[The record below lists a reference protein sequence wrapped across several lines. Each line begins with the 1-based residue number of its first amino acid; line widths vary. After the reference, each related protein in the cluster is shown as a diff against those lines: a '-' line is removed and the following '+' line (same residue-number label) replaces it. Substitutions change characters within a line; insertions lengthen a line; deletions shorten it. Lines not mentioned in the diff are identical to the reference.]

1 MEKQRKK
8 EKPASSRQIFC
19 LSGPLHL
26 TSVDWDNFH
35 DRRSVAAS
43 LVQGVYILER
53 DRQENRK
60 DPLAHAPAWWE
71 FFNFQLFHILVDD
84 VDNSIFGAIF
94 QSKPCNFTYNH
105 SSQSSPHYV
114 IAFRG
119 TINTSNTRSRDLKLD
134 FLCVRNRLHESSRFQ
149 QAMQAA
155 ESLFSV
161 YRNSSI
167 WLTGHSLGSAISL
180 LIGKNMTKMGYNV
193 EAYLFNP
200 PFLSAPV
207 EGIKS
212 ERLKHGIRFT
222 SSVVKAGLAFA
233 VKGRSGL
240 QRSESEPLHLIPSA
254 HLTINLR
261 HSPDFKHAHGIHQWW
276 DNGFI
281 GLSELHEYRPFVTD
295 EKSIAASLVQG
306 VYVLERDRQKNREG
320 HQVCCAPPW
329 WESFHFR
336 LNHRLIDDVDGS
348 IFGAIY
354 EFDINTS
361 SAHHSQLQNAPNY
374 VIAFRGTLNTPPSIS
389 RDLKLDL
396 LCACNRLHGSS
407 RFKLA
412 MKFVN
417 DTVERI
423 GPNIWLTGH
432 SLGSAM
438 ALIAG
443 KELTMKGYLIETYLF
458 NPPFLSTPVE
468 IVKYPVLKTGIRFT
482 SSVVK
487 AALTMAI
494 KGRNPKPGKQ
504 DPFTALCSWTPHLF
518 VNPND
523 VLCSEYKGY
532 FEHRKKME
540 EIGAGKIERI
550 STKNSIVC
558 LLSSLV
564 PNMSCEPLHLLPSAC
579 LTINLRPCS
588 DFRTAHGIE
597 QWWDPKFN
605 AKVELHQFK

>member
-1 MEKQRKK
+1 M
-8 EKPASSRQIFC
+8 ASGRANFS
-19 LSGPLHL
+19 LSGPSQLKAI
-26 TSVDWDNFH
+26 DWLNEH
-35 DRRSVAAS
+35 HRR
-43 LVQGVYILER
+43 
-53 DRQENRK
+53 
-60 DPLAHAPAWWE
+60 
-71 FFNFQLFHILVDD
+71 
-84 VDNSIFGAIF
+84 
-94 QSKPCNFTYNH
+94 
-105 SSQSSPHYV
+105 
-114 IAFRG
+114 
-119 TINTSNTRSRDLKLD
+119 
-134 FLCVRNRLHESSRFQ
+134 
-149 QAMQAA
+149 
-155 ESLFSV
+155 
-161 YRNSSI
+161 
-167 WLTGHSLGSAISL
+167 
-180 LIGKNMTKMGYNV
+180 
-193 EAYLFNP
+193 
-200 PFLSAPV
+200 
-207 EGIKS
+207 
-212 ERLKHGIRFT
+212 
-222 SSVVKAGLAFA
+222 
-233 VKGRSGL
+233 
-240 QRSESEPLHLIPSA
+240 
-254 HLTINLR
+254 
-261 HSPDFKHAHGIHQWW
+261 
-276 DNGFI
+276 
-281 GLSELHEYRPFVTD
+281 
-295 EKSIAASLVQG
+295 SIAASLVQG

-320 HQVCCAPPW
+320 HQVRCAPPW

-354 EFDINTS
+354 EFNINTS

-564 PNMSCEPLHLLPSAC
+564 PNMRCEPLHLLPSAY

-588 DFRTAHGIE
+588 EFRTAHGIE

>member
-1 MEKQRKK
+1 M
-8 EKPASSRQIFC
+8 
-19 LSGPLHL
+19 
-26 TSVDWDNFH
+26 
-35 DRRSVAAS
+35 
-43 LVQGVYILER
+43 
-53 DRQENRK
+53 
-60 DPLAHAPAWWE
+60 
-71 FFNFQLFHILVDD
+71 
-84 VDNSIFGAIF
+84 
-94 QSKPCNFTYNH
+94 
-105 SSQSSPHYV
+105 
-114 IAFRG
+114 
-119 TINTSNTRSRDLKLD
+119 
-134 FLCVRNRLHESSRFQ
+134 
-149 QAMQAA
+149 
-155 ESLFSV
+155 
-161 YRNSSI
+161 
-167 WLTGHSLGSAISL
+167 
-180 LIGKNMTKMGYNV
+180 
-193 EAYLFNP
+193 
-200 PFLSAPV
+200 
-207 EGIKS
+207 
-212 ERLKHGIRFT
+212 
-222 SSVVKAGLAFA
+222 
-233 VKGRSGL
+233 
-240 QRSESEPLHLIPSA
+240 
-254 HLTINLR
+254 
-261 HSPDFKHAHGIHQWW
+261 
-276 DNGFI
+276 
-281 GLSELHEYRPFVTD
+281 
-295 EKSIAASLVQG
+295 
-306 VYVLERDRQKNREG
+306 LERDRQKNREG

-487 AALTMAI
+487 AALTVAI

-550 STKNSIVC
+550 STKNSI
-558 LLSSLV
+558 
-564 PNMSCEPLHLLPSAC
+564 N
-579 LTINLRPCS
+579 N
-588 DFRTAHGIE
+588 
-597 QWWDPKFN
+597 
-605 AKVELHQFK
+605 

>member
-180 LIGKNMTKMGYNV
+180 LI
-193 EAYLFNP
+193 
-200 PFLSAPV
+200 

-233 VKGRSGL
+233 VKGRNLRHEQNDPFTSLSSWRPYLFVNPSDLICSGYIGYFEHRKKMEEIGAGKIERVATQVGSLLSGSGL

-295 EKSIAASLVQG
+295 EK
-306 VYVLERDRQKNREG
+306 Y
-320 HQVCCAPPW
+320 
-329 WESFHFR
+329 
-336 LNHRLIDDVDGS
+336 
-348 IFGAIY
+348 
-354 EFDINTS
+354 
-361 SAHHSQLQNAPNY
+361 
-374 VIAFRGTLNTPPSIS
+374 
-389 RDLKLDL
+389 L
-396 LCACNRLHGSS
+396 LR
-407 RFKLA
+407 
-412 MKFVN
+412 
-417 DTVERI
+417 
-423 GPNIWLTGH
+423 
-432 SLGSAM
+432 
-438 ALIAG
+438 
-443 KELTMKGYLIETYLF
+443 
-458 NPPFLSTPVE
+458 
-468 IVKYPVLKTGIRFT
+468 
-482 SSVVK
+482 
-487 AALTMAI
+487 
-494 KGRNPKPGKQ
+494 
-504 DPFTALCSWTPHLF
+504 
-518 VNPND
+518 
-523 VLCSEYKGY
+523 
-532 FEHRKKME
+532 
-540 EIGAGKIERI
+540 
-550 STKNSIVC
+550 
-558 LLSSLV
+558 
-564 PNMSCEPLHLLPSAC
+564 
-579 LTINLRPCS
+579 
-588 DFRTAHGIE
+588 
-597 QWWDPKFN
+597 
-605 AKVELHQFK
+605 

>member
-1 MEKQRKK
+1 
-8 EKPASSRQIFC
+8 
-19 LSGPLHL
+19 
-26 TSVDWDNFH
+26 DNFH

-114 IAFRG
+114 VAFRG

-254 HLTINLR
+254 YLTINLR

-494 KGRNPKPGKQ
+494 KGPNPKPGKQ

-518 VNPND
+518 VNQND

-564 PNMSCEPLHLLPSAC
+564 PNMSCEPLHLLPSAY

-597 QWWDPKFN
+597 QWWDRNFN

>member
-1 MEKQRKK
+1 MILLPLKLLCLYDPEFMLRKLLWNK
-8 EKPASSRQIFC
+8 YEQQIILLSLSKDQNSGDLLVHRTLRAKFSEFSSQSCSNEHALIAAYAFLWFFGR
-19 LSGPLHL
+19 
-26 TSVDWDNFH
+26 DNFH

-193 EAYLFNP
+193 DAYLFNP

-233 VKGRSGL
+233 VKGRNLRHEQNDPFTSLSSWRPYLFVNPSDLICSGYIGYFEHRKKMEEIGAGKIERVATQVGSLLSGSGL

-254 HLTINLR
+254 YLTINLR

-295 EKSIAASLVQG
+295 E
-306 VYVLERDRQKNREG
+306 
-320 HQVCCAPPW
+320 
-329 WESFHFR
+329 
-336 LNHRLIDDVDGS
+336 
-348 IFGAIY
+348 
-354 EFDINTS
+354 
-361 SAHHSQLQNAPNY
+361 
-374 VIAFRGTLNTPPSIS
+374 
-389 RDLKLDL
+389 
-396 LCACNRLHGSS
+396 
-407 RFKLA
+407 
-412 MKFVN
+412 
-417 DTVERI
+417 
-423 GPNIWLTGH
+423 
-432 SLGSAM
+432 
-438 ALIAG
+438 
-443 KELTMKGYLIETYLF
+443 
-458 NPPFLSTPVE
+458 
-468 IVKYPVLKTGIRFT
+468 
-482 SSVVK
+482 
-487 AALTMAI
+487 
-494 KGRNPKPGKQ
+494 
-504 DPFTALCSWTPHLF
+504 
-518 VNPND
+518 
-523 VLCSEYKGY
+523 
-532 FEHRKKME
+532 
-540 EIGAGKIERI
+540 
-550 STKNSIVC
+550 
-558 LLSSLV
+558 
-564 PNMSCEPLHLLPSAC
+564 
-579 LTINLRPCS
+579 
-588 DFRTAHGIE
+588 
-597 QWWDPKFN
+597 
-605 AKVELHQFK
+605 

>member
-94 QSKPCNFTYNH
+94 QSKPCLVI
-105 SSQSSPHYV
+105 SSWTSSV
-114 IAFRG
+114 SAI
-119 TINTSNTRSRDLKLD
+119 D
-134 FLCVRNRLHESSRFQ
+134 FMKALVLQ

-233 VKGRSGL
+233 VKGRNLRHEQNDPFTSLSSWRPYLFVNPSDLICSGYIGYFEHRKKMEEIGAGKIERVATQVGSLLSGSGL

-295 EKSIAASLVQG
+295 EK
-306 VYVLERDRQKNREG
+306 Y
-320 HQVCCAPPW
+320 
-329 WESFHFR
+329 
-336 LNHRLIDDVDGS
+336 
-348 IFGAIY
+348 
-354 EFDINTS
+354 
-361 SAHHSQLQNAPNY
+361 
-374 VIAFRGTLNTPPSIS
+374 
-389 RDLKLDL
+389 L
-396 LCACNRLHGSS
+396 LR
-407 RFKLA
+407 
-412 MKFVN
+412 
-417 DTVERI
+417 
-423 GPNIWLTGH
+423 
-432 SLGSAM
+432 
-438 ALIAG
+438 
-443 KELTMKGYLIETYLF
+443 
-458 NPPFLSTPVE
+458 
-468 IVKYPVLKTGIRFT
+468 
-482 SSVVK
+482 
-487 AALTMAI
+487 
-494 KGRNPKPGKQ
+494 
-504 DPFTALCSWTPHLF
+504 
-518 VNPND
+518 
-523 VLCSEYKGY
+523 
-532 FEHRKKME
+532 
-540 EIGAGKIERI
+540 
-550 STKNSIVC
+550 
-558 LLSSLV
+558 
-564 PNMSCEPLHLLPSAC
+564 
-579 LTINLRPCS
+579 
-588 DFRTAHGIE
+588 
-597 QWWDPKFN
+597 
-605 AKVELHQFK
+605 